1 MIVKEEV
8 LKMNGKIS
16 SVVLAGGGTA
26 GHVNPL
32 LAVADEIRRRNP
44 DAQIKV
50 LGTKEG
56 LEADL
61 VPARGYE
68 LWPVPKVPL
77 PRKPSLAFF
86 QLPGKLKAA
95 VEAADQSMAATNPQV
110 VIGFGGY
117 VSTPAYLAA
126 HHRGIPIVVH
136 EGNARPGLANRL
148 GARWAKEIGLTFPGA
163 NLQGAKVVGLP
174 LRKEIQDLVAEREED
189 AYAAREIGAA
199 ALGLDP
205 HLPTLLVSGGSSGAV
220 SMNSAIAAAA
230 KTFTDQGIQILHLTG
245 KGKKAEVD
253 KIAGGDIPNYHV
265 REYLAEMDQ
274 AFACADLVLTRA
286 GAGMVCELTALGIPA
301 IYVPLPIGNGEQ
313 RLNAAATVKAG
324 GGIDL
329 PDAEMTAN
337 WAQTEIP
344 KLIKDQNKLAQMG
357 VAAASVGVRDGASRI
372 VDMMEQA
379 ISNQPAKCESQPPS
393 DDDAA
398 AAAVMIA
405 TSN

>member
-1 MIVKEEV
+1 MS
-8 LKMNGKIS
+8 GKIS

-56 LEADL
+56 LEAEL

-95 VEAADQSMAATNPQV
+95 VQAADQPMSAISPQV

-126 HHRGIPIVVH
+126 HQRGIPIVVH

-148 GARWAKEIGLTFPGA
+148 GARWAKAIGLTFPGA
-163 NLQGAKVVGLP
+163 NLPGAKVVGLP
-174 LRKEIQDLVAEREED
+174 LRKEIQDLVAEREVD
-189 AYAAREIGAA
+189 AYAAREIAAA

-220 SMNSAIAAAA
+220 SINAAIAGAA
-230 KTFTDQGIQILHLTG
+230 KTLTDQGIQILHLTG
-245 KGKKAEVD
+245 KGKKAQVDQIALASNEVRE
-253 KIAGGDIPNYHV
+253 IPNYHV

-329 PDAEMTAN
+329 PDAEMTAK
-337 WAQTEIP
+337 WAETEIP

-357 VAAASVGVRDGASRI
+357 AAAASVGVRDGAARI

-379 ISNQPAKCESQPPS
+379 ISAQPAKCESQSAS

-398 AAAVMIA
+398 VTAVMIA